1 MNNAGS
7 KISFVGLM
15 LCALITGIRVL
26 TNFGAIITRDDDI
39 IYMTYTYLNYAF
51 LIGLAVILIG
61 FVLKFLGSKDIFDL
75 IVCVC
80 VLASIAVTFIPM
92 LVFYGSLI
100 GNIIGS
106 VLDELFL
113 LGIGINLFKKGKQ
126 APGIVLSL
134 MFMYFAVLY
143 PVAVYV
149 VFGGGIGG
157 IIRYLINIFN
167 GALSVVT
174 LGLAAV
180 SVVNDD

>member
-1 MNNAGS
+1 
-7 KISFVGLM
+7 
-15 LCALITGIRVL
+15 
-26 TNFGAIITRDDDI
+26 
-39 IYMTYTYLNYAF
+39 MTYTYLNYAF

-113 LGIGINLFKKGKQ
+113 LGICINLFKKGKQ
-126 APGIVLSL
+126 APCIILTL
-134 MFMYFAVLY
+134 MFVYFSVLY
-143 PVAVYV
+143 PIAMYLI
-149 VFGGGIGG
+149 FGGGVGG
-157 IIRYLINIFN
+157 VMAYAISIFN
-167 GALSVVT
+167 NVLTAVT